1 MPEVKEIHI
10 EIDTEETTDT
20 EETSDTE
27 KTTDTEAATTDAE
40 EPVDPE
46 TSTDDDATDSKEKSF
61 TTRMREMAEAA
72 LDTVKSEVKREIE
85 ERISPVE
92 ESASNLT
99 SEVKKEVETIV
110 QRVREQY
117 ETEREELVS
126 AEIAKE
132 VETAVGAVHEEYK
145 EERDRLLRTAAEAEN
160 TKKRLQADYQ
170 RQLKFANEGILEG
183 MVPVLDSLEAAI
195 KSVSEKVETDD
206 VSPEFATINEGV
218 LLVHKQLL
226 DALKIHGLTPIEAV
240 SKTFDPNQHEAL
252 LVTPSDEVPE
262 GQVIEEFRR
271 GYMLHTRVLRASQVV
286 VSQGPS
292 EIEEEISDDTTDD
305 SDEADTAE

>member
-1 MPEVKEIHI
+1 MSETKEIHTKAEI
-10 EIDTEETTDT
+10 EESTDT
-20 EETSDTE
+20 
-27 KTTDTEAATTDAE
+27 
-40 EPVDPE
+40 E

-61 TTRMREMAEAA
+61 TTRMREMAEEA
-72 LDTVKSEVKREIE
+72 LDKVKSEVKREIE

-99 SEVKKEVETIV
+99 AEVKKEVELII

-117 ETEREELVS
+117 ETEREELLRT
-126 AEIAKE
+126 EIEKE
-132 VETAVGAVHEEYK
+132 VETAVEAVHEAYK

-160 TKKRLQADYQ
+160 TKKRLQTDYQ
-170 RQLKFANEGILEG
+170 RQLKFANETILEG

-195 KSVSEKVETDD
+195 KSGTEKIEADD
-206 VSPEFATINEGV
+206 VSPTLTTFNEGV
-218 LLVHKQLL
+218 ELVHKQLL
-226 DALKIHGLTPIEAV
+226 DALKIHGLVPIEAV
-240 SKTFDPNQHEAL
+240 GEAFDPNQHEAL
-252 LVTPSDEVPE
+252 LVTPSDDVPE

-292 EIEEEISDDTTDD
+292 QEEETSDDTAADTD
-305 SDEADTAE
+305 ETDTAE

>member
-10 EIDTEETTDT
+10 ETDIEEVP
-20 EETSDTE
+20 
-27 KTTDTEAATTDAE
+27 DTEAPTDAE
-40 EPVDPE
+40 EPIDIE
-46 TSTDDDATDSKEKSF
+46 ASTDNDATDSKEKSF
-61 TTRMREMAEAA
+61 ATRMREMAEAA

-92 ESASNLT
+92 ESTSNLT
-99 SEVKKEVETIV
+99 SAVKKEVETII

-117 ETEREELVS
+117 ETEREELLR
-126 AEIAKE
+126 AEIEKE
-132 VETAVGAVHEEYK
+132 VETATSAVHEAYR

-195 KSVSEKVETDD
+195 KSVSEKVDVDD

-218 LLVHKQLL
+218 QLVHKQLL
-226 DALKIHGLTPIEAV
+226 DALRIHGLTPIAAV
-240 SKTFDPNQHEAL
+240 GETFDPNQHEAL
-252 LVTPSDEVPE
+252 LVTPSDEVAE

-292 EIEEEISDDTTDD
+292 KEEEISDDTADD
-305 SDEADTAE
+305 SDETDTAE